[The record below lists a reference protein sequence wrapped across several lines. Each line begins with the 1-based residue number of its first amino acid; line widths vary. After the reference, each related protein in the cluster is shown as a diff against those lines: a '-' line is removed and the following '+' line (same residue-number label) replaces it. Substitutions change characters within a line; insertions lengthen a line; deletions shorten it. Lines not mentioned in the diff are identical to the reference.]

1 MDRWNVV
8 QNGVVSEKVTN
19 VKDGWEGR
27 MGLGRGGLNE

>member
-27 MGLGRGGLNE
+27 TRPERGGLNE